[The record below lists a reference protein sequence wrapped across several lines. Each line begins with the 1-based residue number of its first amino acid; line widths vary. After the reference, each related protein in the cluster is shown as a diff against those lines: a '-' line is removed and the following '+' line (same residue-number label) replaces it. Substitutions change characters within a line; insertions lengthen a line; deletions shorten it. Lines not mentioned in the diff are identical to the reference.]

1 MSRESSSAA
10 PRRLRWLSPTL
21 AAGGLL
27 ASGYLLGAAV
37 MHFGLPTSD
46 ALAKGFLG
54 ARAWRERAQALEAMP
69 PAASVH
75 AGTSGVDRPE
85 ATCDGFTLCAFTS
98 MAARQNTQA
107 VLLDMHR
114 RVVHR
119 WAVPFSRV
127 WPRPPHLTT
136 RIDDELVCFFDCH
149 PYPNGELLVVFHG
162 LQAAGAGYGLAKLDR
177 DSNVLWGYAAP
188 VHHDV
193 DVGTDGAIY
202 AIKQEVAKSMPAG
215 LAFVQAPALVDA
227 LVVLNPDG
235 TERLPPLPVL
245 EALRDSP
252 YAPLLH
258 TAVRAR
264 IPPEPGRPGD
274 PLHTNCVRV
283 LRAELAPHFP
293 MFRAGQVLVS
303 IRELDALA
311 VFDLETRKVVW
322 ASRGP
327 WKAQH
332 DAQFLPGGRLLLF
345 DNLGSPHGSRVLEYD
360 PRTQAL
366 PWCYPGPDDG
376 RIFTAE
382 RGMCQ
387 RLPNGNTLV
396 VISQGKEV
404 REIDRGG
411 QIVWSSTFDAFVC
424 CARRYRA
431 AQLPFVKGEP
441 RERP

>member
-1 MSRESSSAA
+1 M
-10 PRRLRWLSPTL
+10 LT
-21 AAGGLL
+21 
-27 ASGYLLGAAV
+27 SGYLLGAAV
-37 MHFGLPTSD
+37 MYFGLPSSD
-46 ALAKGFLG
+46 ALAKAFLG
-54 ARAWRERAQALEAMP
+54 ARSWHERAHVVGAMSLAVAT
-69 PAASVH
+69 PAAH
-75 AGTSGVDRPE
+75 GGVDRPG
-85 ATCDGFTLCAFTS
+85 ATYDGYTLCTFAS
-98 MAARQNTQA
+98 MSARQNTQA
-107 VLLDMHR
+107 VLLDMNR

-127 WPRPPHLTT
+127 WPRPPHLPT
-136 RIDDELVCFFDCH
+136 RVDDELVCIFDCR
-149 PYPNGELLVVFHG
+149 PYPGGELLVVFHG
-162 LQAAGAGYGLAKLDR
+162 LQAAGTGYGLAKLDR
-177 DSNVLWGYAAP
+177 DSNVLWSYAAP

-193 DVGTDGAIY
+193 DVGEDGAIY
-202 AIKQEVAKSMPAG
+202 AIKQEVAEAMPAG
-215 LAFVQAPALVDA
+215 LEFVQTPALVDA

-235 TERLPPLPVL
+235 TERRPPLPIL

-258 TAVRAR
+258 TAARAR

-283 LRAELAPHFP
+283 LGADLAPRFP
-293 MFRAGQVLVS
+293 LFRAGQILVS

-311 VFDLETRKVVW
+311 VLDVEARKVVW

-332 DAQFLPGGRLLLF
+332 DAQFLSNGRLLLF
-345 DNLGSPHGSRVLEYD
+345 DNLGSPQGSRVLEYD
-360 PRTQAL
+360 PRTQAI
-366 PWCYPGPDDG
+366 PWCYPRPGRG

-396 VISQGKEV
+396 VVSQGKEV
-404 REIDRGG
+404 REVNREGE
-411 QIVWSSTFDAFVC
+411 IVWSCDFDAFVC
-424 CARRYRA
+424 CARRYSA
-431 AQLPFVKGEP
+431 GQLPFVKGGP